1 MTSPALRLVIEPHH
15 LKHSRNISLLIARH
29 TFEDS
34 FLTLL
39 HRAFSTGGEEH
50 QQGSNEPLLIAG
62 YTEES
67 SHRWKPD
74 SKRACLSQEPDSKRA
89 CLSEPEK
96 HGEAR
101 VLESEEE
108 REARAELKSPVVGR
122 PRGPLRVL
130 ESEEEGEARVELEI
144 EGEAQVELKSP
155 DVGRP
160 RGPLVSK
167 KLTIPDLCLFDDK
180 GRVLFVIEVCII
192 LPVPFS
198 YFQSPI
204 YAYLHRS

>member
-15 LKHSRNISLLIARH
+15 LKHSSNISLLIARH
-29 TFEDS
+29 TFED

-39 HRAFSTGGEEH
+39 HRAFSTGGGEH

-67 SHRWKPD
+67 FHQWKLD
-74 SKRACLSQEPDSKRA
+74 SKRAR
-89 CLSEPEK
+89 LSEPESQGEE
-96 HGEAR
+96 GEA
-101 VLESEEE
+101 
-108 REARAELKSPVVGR
+108 
-122 PRGPLRVL
+122 RVL
-130 ESEEEGEARVELEI
+130 ESEEEGEAR
-144 EGEAQVELKSP
+144 AELKSP

-167 KLTIPDLCLFDDK
+167 KLTIPDLCLFDEK

-192 LPVPFS
+192 LPVSFS
-198 YFQSPI
+198 YFQSPMHI
-204 YAYLHRS
+204 YTEQNAPECSRTSRDPTTLFHIRELEEGCNGNGGGHMPCRFGK